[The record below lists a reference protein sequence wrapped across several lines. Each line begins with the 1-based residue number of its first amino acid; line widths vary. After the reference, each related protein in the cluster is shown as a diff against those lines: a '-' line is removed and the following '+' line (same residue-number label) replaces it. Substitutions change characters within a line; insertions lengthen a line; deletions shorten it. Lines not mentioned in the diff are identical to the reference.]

1 MSIPKMAAGST
12 RPRYRTTSGGCCS
25 LLEKIRNG
33 KNRVSMVAAVHTAM
47 VSPI

>member
-1 MSIPKMAAGST
+1 
-12 RPRYRTTSGGCCS
+12 

-47 VSPI
+47 VNPI